1 MSQPINDNVAEL
13 IDERVK
19 VYGDP
24 KVTFPQIAQAWSAV
38 LGFEVLPYQVPLCL
52 IAMKLVR
59 TSQTPDY
66 SDNSDDVEGYLDI
79 FRKVIG
85 EDMIHART
93 VDEYVLQKQA
103 RRQQSSLPPENKG
116 HGFLELGS
124 RYACTGCGWTLLS
137 EDVIGP
143 IRAKE
148 IFAEVHS
155 VLCRND
161 DLPVGSSCFQIAGCG
176 CQVVDL

>member
-1 MSQPINDNVAEL
+1 MSQPINESVTEL

-66 SDNSDDVEGYLDI
+66 SDNSDDIEGYLDI
-79 FRKVIG
+79 FRKVVG
-85 EDMIHART
+85 EDMVHART
-93 VDEYVLQKQA
+93 VDEYVAAKSQRA
-103 RRQQSSLPPENKG
+103 S
-116 HGFLELGS
+116 
-124 RYACTGCGWTLLS
+124 LLS
-137 EDVIGP
+137 
-143 IRAKE
+143 KE
-148 IFAEVHS
+148 GDLHLFRDPYGLNSYSCTTCDWQLLRSDTPNIAAARVAFEEYHS
-155 VLCRND
+155 VRCQSDGGPAGR
-161 DLPVGSSCFQIAGCG
+161 SCYMVTGCG
-176 CQVVDL
+176 CQVVDR

>member
-1 MSQPINDNVAEL
+1 MSQPINENVAEL

-38 LGFEVLPYQVPLCL
+38 LGVEVRPDQVPLCL

-93 VDEYVLQKQA
+93 VDEYVEKKQA
-103 RRQQSSLPPENKG
+103 RQQPPPTLEG
-116 HGFLELGS
+116 HDFS
-124 RYACTGCGWTLLS
+124 YNSHRYSCSGCGWTLLS
-137 EDVIGP
+137 EDVLGP
-143 IRAKE
+143 VRAMS
-148 IFAEVHS
+148 IFDQVHS
-155 VLCRND
+155 AYSEVR
-161 DLPVGSSCFQIAGCG
+161 S
-176 CQVVDL
+176 

>member
-1 MSQPINDNVAEL
+1 MSQPINENVTEL
-13 IDERVK
+13 INERVK

-79 FRKVIG
+79 FRKVVG

-93 VDEYVLQKQA
+93 VDEYVLQKHA
-103 RRQQSSLPPENKG
+103 RRQQSSPTPGLEG
-116 HGFLELGS
+116 HVFVEDGN
-124 RYACTGCGWTLLS
+124 RYSCTGCSWALLG
-137 EDVIGP
+137 EDVVGP
-143 IRAKE
+143 DQAEETFIR
-148 IFAEVHS
+148 VHS
-155 VLCRND
+155 ARCQFDGGVAGR
-161 DLPVGSSCFQIAGCG
+161 SCYMVTGCG
-176 CQVVDL
+176 CQVQP